1 MPVRNDNPPLPP
13 QHAVRALPAQR
24 GDSLVQSSPQL
35 KLWQAWRVGFGAWV
49 LMEVFCMWKG
59 LDSDTSRQR
68 QTPGLESALSTAPV
82 SCRGLRLRALLRVAP
97 AHAALLALAPSC
109 LLGQLL
115 VNND

>member
-59 LDSDTSRQR
+59 LDSDTSDSNK
-68 QTPGLESALSTAPV
+68 PLVLKVP
-82 SCRGLRLRALLRVAP
+82 CP
-97 AHAALLALAPSC
+97 
-109 LLGQLL
+109 QLL
-115 VNND
+115 CPAEG